1 MEDRENGMLQQEDV
15 APVESGEEAEANDI
29 ASLTLE
35 DEREFVREIIRKRR
49 QHDWVSR
56 AIFQPAKPKPSIRDE
71 GKKDVAAYTRVST
84 LSKDQTSSIENQT
97 QYYTEK
103 IEKTPNWNLQKIYT
117 MRENPEPLCA
127 AGSSL
132 RKCWQTQLIRR
143 WI

>member
-56 AIFQPAKPKPSIRDE
+56 AIFQPAKPKPNIRDE
-71 GKKDVAAYTRVST
+71 GKKMSQPTLVSVH
-84 LSKDQTSSIENQT
+84 SA
-97 QYYTEK
+97 K
-103 IEKTPNWNLQKIYT
+103 IRHP
-117 MRENPEPLCA
+117 PL
-127 AGSSL
+127 
-132 RKCWQTQLIRR
+132 RIRLNIIPR
-143 WI
+143 R